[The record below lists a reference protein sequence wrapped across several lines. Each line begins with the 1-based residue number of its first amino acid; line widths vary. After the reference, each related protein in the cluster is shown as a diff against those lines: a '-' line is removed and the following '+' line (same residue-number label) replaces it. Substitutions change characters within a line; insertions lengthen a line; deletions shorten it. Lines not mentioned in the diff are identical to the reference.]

1 MVKIGTTEVGGKPF
15 GLPDEL
21 VTRTQAILAIRGG
34 GKTYTA
40 LVQMEELLTR
50 GLQAIAIDPTG
61 VWWGLRSSA
70 DGKRA
75 GFPVLVFGGD
85 HGDIPLEPTAGQLIA
100 DFLVDSGRSAVLD
113 LSAFESG
120 SAQDRFAEALAERL
134 YRRKAKA
141 RSPMHLFV
149 DEADSFAPQRPMP
162 GQQRMLGAFEAIVRR
177 GRSRGMGMTLITQRP
192 AVLNKNVLTQVDLLT
207 CLRVSGPQDQ
217 KAILAWV
224 ELHGDED
231 RRTTMMCRLASL
243 PRGQAWLWSPGWL
256 GCFELVS
263 IRRRTTFDSSATPET
278 GASVV
283 QPKTL
288 AEVDLDDLST
298 RIKETKERA
307 EANDPAKLR
316 RRVADLERQLDARP
330 SADPKIIEVPV
341 LKADELNDLQDA
353 SVNVCDAV
361 RALQAVAG
369 SLERAIHAAKPEVP
383 ASRYRQAGGARR
395 VDADVAT
402 ATASV
407 GRNPRSLHQQ
417 PRPTGD
423 GPNGGLRRM
432 LIALAQRPRGLTST
446 ALGVRAGLSSSSGTF
461 GTYLGR
467 GRSEGWIAGTR
478 DHLTITEAG
487 LKTLGPYEPL
497 PEGPALLDYWLSQ
510 LGGGASRM
518 LRALAESDGP
528 MTKAQLG
535 ERAGLEAK
543 SGTFGTYLGK
553 LRALELVTGR
563 GDDLRLSDELRN

>member
-1 MVKIGTTEVGGKPF
+1 MLKIGITGAGGKLF

-50 GLQAIAIDPTG
+50 GLQAVAIDPTG

-85 HGDIPLEPTAGQLIA
+85 HGDIPLEPTAGALIA

-134 YRRKAKA
+134 YRRKSGS

-162 GQQRMLGAFEAIVRR
+162 GQQRMLGAFEAVVRR

-207 CLRVSGPQDQ
+207 CLRVSGPQDH

-224 ELHGDED
+224 ELHGDEA
-231 RRTTMMCRLASL
+231 RRETMMGELASL
-243 PRGQAWLWSPGWL
+243 PKGTAWLWSPGWL
-256 GCFELVS
+256 GIFERVS

-278 GASVV
+278 GASAV

-288 AEVDLDDLST
+288 AEVDLNDLSA

-316 RRVADLERQLDARP
+316 RRIAELERDLDKARSAVKEKRIELPVLRPADLKAMMQC
-330 SADPKIIEVPV
+330 SADVSESIKALQNAVGIIER
-341 LKADELNDLQDA
+341 
-353 SVNVCDAV
+353 S
-361 RALQAVAG
+361 
-369 SLERAIHAAKPEVP
+369 IHVAKPEAL
-383 ASRYRQAGGARR
+383 ASSHRCIDAGAATTTAA
-395 VDADVAT
+395 VDHA
-402 ATASV
+402 
-407 GRNPRSLHQQ
+407 PRSPHQP
-417 PRPTGD
+417 PRSTGD

-432 LIALAQRPRGLTST
+432 LIALAQRPRDMTST

-478 DHLTITEAG
+478 DHLTITGAG
-487 LKTLGPYEPL
+487 LEALGSYDPL
-497 PEGPALLDYWLSQ
+497 PEGPALLDYWLNQ
-510 LGGGASRM
+510 LGGGAARM
-518 LRALAESDGP
+518 LRALAESEGP
-528 MTKAQLG
+528 MTRAQLG

-553 LRALELVTGR
+553 LRTLELVTGR
-563 GDDLRLSDELRN
+563 GDDLRLSVELRS